1 MLYTNYVKLRGEGG
15 VCLCVITEH
24 KVKAWRCYREDGGSQ
39 IKWGPEYQT
48 CLVFE
53 WSKVVWSPN
62 GPTFECCLNI
72 GLKLVQYYS
81 DASIIQMFAFWIP
94 SVSCKLAIQNSK
106 FAWRRLWMIPYWDFT
121 LLYHLFQGGD
131 PSQRGGF
138 QDYDPYSSNYVEY
151 PHRAPTPPSPSDRS
165 ASPPPQ
171 HREPGKANANFLF
184 VLSTCFDRI
193 PAEFFL
199 KF

>member
-1 MLYTNYVKLRGEGG
+1 MLTDRLANGHSWHYNNVMMVVKKAIFRAIDNNTNP
-15 VCLCVITEH
+15 
-24 KVKAWRCYREDGGSQ
+24 WFRCFR
-39 IKWGPEYQT
+39 
-48 CLVFE
+48 
-53 WSKVVWSPN
+53 
-62 GPTFECCLNI
+62 
-72 GLKLVQYYS
+72 YS
-81 DASIIQMFAFWIP
+81 DVCFWIP
-94 SVSCKLAIQNSK
+94 SVSSKLAIQNSK
-106 FAWRRLWMIPYWDFT
+106 FSWRRLWMISHWDFT

-193 PAEFFL
+193 PAKFFL